1 MQRYA
6 QKRIRGKKEG
16 KKYTREKSSHVLVG
30 YPRGLQPVSC
40 VYTVS
45 TIVRVCWYLV
55 RVSME
60 RSKEKR
66 KKKRGGCKER
76 KGKKK
81 REKKGKKKP
90 KLLSVFLLPLSA
102 VFEKPA
108 IRSRTG
114 HRIKA

>member
-1 MQRYA
+1 MLVLGASEHGEKQR
-6 QKRIRGKKEG
+6 KKEE
-16 KKYTREKSSHVLVG
+16 KKGWV
-30 YPRGLQPVSC
+30 Q
-40 VYTVS
+40 
-45 TIVRVCWYLV
+45 
-55 RVSME
+55 
-60 RSKEKR
+60 R
-66 KKKRGGCKER
+66 K